1 MKYILTYF
9 SLLLSTVIYS
19 QCVSGN
25 CLDGKGEFKSKEGL
39 IYQTEWN
46 QGRKNGF
53 TTVIIPPSAD
63 FMNINDDTLK
73 IKCNYYQD
81 TLFGP
86 AEIYFDSDEILEVYY
101 NDVIG
106 IRDFLLLK
114 SKSEIISNQTVVPL
128 TKRGNAYEIS
138 VKLNN
143 SLIIDFLLDTG
154 ADEVFV
160 SEDIVRT
167 LIRTKTINEDD
178 FLEGK
183 EYTLADGSK
192 VRSPRFII
200 RELAIGDF
208 IFKDVEAAIG
218 NMESSLLLGQNILKR
233 FSKYEIN
240 NSRSIFIGTKQ

>member
-143 SLIIDFLLDTG
+143 SLIILGL
-154 ADEVFV
+154 
-160 SEDIVRT
+160 RT
-167 LIRTKTINEDD
+167 LEPSAKVY